1 MSSIILQAHSLTKKY
16 RHTVAL
22 DHIDLQIEKGK
33 IYGFIGQNGA
43 GKTTFLRLV
52 TGLAFQTSGTLDL
65 WGKSSAKDLQEQRK
79 RIGCMIETP
88 ALFPAMTAYQNMEIQ
103 RIQRGIPDKTVIEK
117 TLNMVSLKDT
127 GKKSVRN
134 FSLGMRQRLGI
145 AIALLNTPEFLI
157 LDEPINGLDPA
168 GIVEVRNLLKSL
180 NKEYGMTILVSSH
193 ILEELYQTATE
204 FILIDKGKII
214 EEISDQELNERCKR
228 HIAIKATD
236 PQKALLVLEEK
247 LHTENFKLLPDG
259 TIRLYDYLD
268 DLEKVAAV
276 LSDEHILVTGLSVSG
291 DTLEDYF
298 LSKIGGSENVKSPKC

>member
-103 RIQRGIPDKTVIEK
+103 RIQRGIPDKAVIEK
-117 TLNMVSLKDT
+117 TLNMVGLKDT

-157 LDEPINGLDPA
+157 LDEPINGLDPS
-168 GIVEVRNLLKSL
+168 GIVEFRSILQQL
-180 NKEYGMTILVSSH
+180 NEQKNITILLSSH
-193 ILEELYQTATE
+193 ILSELQHLATVYG
-204 FILIDKGKII
+204 FLNKGILL
-214 EEISDQELNERCKR
+214 EEISSEALHAKCANCIELTVSDAEKY
-228 HIAIKATD
+228 TV
-236 PQKALLVLEEK
+236 LLEKIFPEENYKVLPG
-247 LHTENFKLLPDG
+247 N
-259 TIRLYDYLD
+259 TIRIYKPHETAESFSRL
-268 DLEKVAAV
+268 AAKNDV
-276 LSDEHILVTGLSVSG
+276 YITKMQTLQTS
-291 DTLEDYF
+291 LEDYYME
-298 LSKIGGSENVKSPKC
+298 LKKRGAVKC

>member
-1 MSSIILQAHSLTKKY
+1 MNSIILEAQGLTKKY
-16 RHTVAL
+16 PHTVAL

-52 TGLAFQTSGTLDL
+52 TGLAFPTEGVLSL
-65 WGKSSAKDLQEQRK
+65 WGKTSAKELQEQRK

-88 ALFPAMTAYQNMEIQ
+88 ALFPNLTAYQNMEVQ

-117 TLNMVSLKDT
+117 TLHMVGLRET

-145 AIALLNTPEFLI
+145 AIALLNTPGFLI
-157 LDEPINGLDPA
+157 LDEPVNGLDPA

-193 ILEELYQTATE
+193 ILEELYQTASE

-214 EEISDQELNERCKR
+214 EEISDRELNEQCKR
-228 HIAIKATD
+228 HIAIKTKD
-236 PQKALLVLEEK
+236 PQKAMIVLEEK
-247 LHTENFKLLPDG
+247 LHTENFRLLPDG
-259 TIRLYDYLD
+259 VIRLYDYLENM
-268 DLEKVAAV
+268 EKVATV
-276 LSDEHILVTGLSVSG
+276 LSNADILVTGLSASG

-298 LSKIGGSENVKSPKC
+298 LSKIGGAENGKSPES

>member
-1 MSSIILQAHSLTKKY
+1 MSPIILEAHDLTKEY

-52 TGLAFQTSGTLDL
+52 TGLAFPTSGTLAL

-88 ALFPAMTAYQNMEIQ
+88 ALFPSMTAYQNMEIQ
-103 RIQRGIPDKTVIEK
+103 RIQRGIPDKAVIEK
-117 TLNMVSLKDT
+117 TLSMVGLKDT

-204 FILIDKGKII
+204 FILIDK
-214 EEISDQELNERCKR
+214 RFYR
-228 HIAIKATD
+228 
-236 PQKALLVLEEK
+236 
-247 LHTENFKLLPDG
+247 
-259 TIRLYDYLD
+259 RL
-268 DLEKVAAV
+268 
-276 LSDEHILVTGLSVSG
+276 
-291 DTLEDYF
+291 
-298 LSKIGGSENVKSPKC
+298 